1 MQPLFS
7 YSYSLPYLAVFL
19 ILLFLA
25 FNEIGKLH
33 VISKKNSRII
43 AFCLMLFFIGL
54 RGHLM
59 TDFINYYPFFEH
71 LPTITDLSISDLDK
85 LKFEPGFIVYS
96 SLVKTILPDYYA
108 WVFVNT
114 LLDLLVLYYV
124 SRKFCLSTALLFM
137 LLLVYWGLVI
147 EINLYR
153 NSKAIML
160 FLLSLPYLLK
170 RSIVP
175 YMALNLL
182 GCSFHISS
190 IVYLPMYFVLDR
202 EIPKA
207 WVWGLFVFSNV
218 VFFLGVSLSSQLQG
232 LTTLVDGIL
241 GSDELSSKATRWQEN
256 KRYGESYGFSLG
268 YLERLFFFVLF
279 TLQYQKLILQRTTN
293 RVFYNA
299 FIIFYFLF
307 HTLSPISAEI
317 MRRMSILFGFSYWF
331 LISNYLCQKRLKD
344 LLFWAMILLCFMR
357 IGVSTADLSMRY
369 ENILLGGSTDNYS
382 ERRLVAIR
390 VFVESSAR

>member
-25 FNEIGKLH
+25 FNEIGRLH
-33 VISKKNSRII
+33 VVSKKSSRII
-43 AFCLMLFFIGL
+43 AFLLMLFFIGL

-71 LPTITDLSISDLDK
+71 LPIITELSISDLDK
-85 LKFEPGFIVYS
+85 LRFEPGFVIYS

-114 LLDLLVLYYV
+114 LLDLLVLYYI
-124 SRKFCLSTALLFM
+124 SRKFCLSMSLLFII
-137 LLLVYWGLVI
+137 LLVYWGLEI

-175 YMALNLL
+175 YMVLNLL
-182 GCSFHISS
+182 GCLFHISA
-190 IVYLPMYFVLDR
+190 IVYLPLYFVLDR

-232 LTTLVDGIL
+232 LTTFVDELL
-241 GSDELSSKATRWQEN
+241 GSDELSSKATSWQES
-256 KRYGESYGFSLG
+256 KSYGESYGFSLG

-279 TLQYQKLILQRTTN
+279 TLQYQKLILQRTAN

-307 HTLSPISAEI
+307 HTLSPISGEL

-331 LISNYLCQKRLKD
+331 LISNYLSQLRLRGS
-344 LLFWAMILLCFMR
+344 LSLAIVLLCFMR
-357 IGVSTADLSMRY
+357 ICVSNANRMMQY
-369 ENILLGGSTDNYS
+369 ENISLGGSTNNYI
-382 ERRLVAIR
+382 ERASVVRKVVSRIQ
-390 VFVESSAR
+390 

>member
-1 MQPLFS
+1 
-7 YSYSLPYLAVFL
+7 
-19 ILLFLA
+19 
-25 FNEIGKLH
+25 
-33 VISKKNSRII
+33 
-43 AFCLMLFFIGL
+43 
-54 RGHLM
+54 M

-71 LPTITDLSISDLDK
+71 LPIITELSISDLDK
-85 LKFEPGFIVYS
+85 LRFEPGFVIYS
-96 SLVKTILPDYYA
+96 SLIKTILPDYYA

-114 LLDLLVLYYV
+114 LLDLFVLYYI
-124 SRKFCLSTALLFM
+124 SRKFCLSTALFFM
-137 LLLVYWGLVI
+137 VLLVYWGLEI

-182 GCSFHISS
+182 GCLFHISA
-190 IVYLPMYFVLDR
+190 IMYLPLYFVLDR
-202 EIPKA
+202 EIPKT

-232 LTTLVDGIL
+232 LTTFVDGIL
-241 GSDELSSKATRWQEN
+241 GSDELSSKAAAWQES
-256 KRYGESYGFSLG
+256 KSYGESYGFSLG

-279 TLQYQKLILQRTTN
+279 TLQFQKLIAQRATN
-293 RVFYNA
+293 RIFYNA

-307 HTLSPISAEI
+307 HTLSPISSEI

-331 LISNYLCQKRLKD
+331 LISNYLCQLRLRRS
-344 LLFWAMILLCFMR
+344 LSFVIVLLCFMKVS
-357 IGVSTADLSMRY
+357 ISTANLSMKY
-369 ENILLGGSTDNYS
+369 ENIFLGGSTDNYQ
-382 ERRLVAIR
+382 ERRLIAIV
-390 VFVESSAR
+390 VFKKGG

>member
-25 FNEIGKLH
+25 FNEIGRLH
-33 VISKKNSRII
+33 VVSKKSSRII
-43 AFCLMLFFIGL
+43 AFLLMLFFIGL

-59 TDFINYYPFFEH
+59 TDFISYYPFFEH
-71 LPTITDLSISDLDK
+71 LPIITELSVSDLDK
-85 LKFEPGFIVYS
+85 LRFEPGFVIYS

-114 LLDLLVLYYV
+114 LLDLLVLYYI

-137 LLLVYWGLVI
+137 VLLVYWGLEI

-182 GCSFHISS
+182 GCLFHISA
-190 IVYLPMYFVLDR
+190 IVYLPLYFVLDR

-207 WVWGLFVFSNV
+207 WVWGLFVFSNA

-232 LTTLVDGIL
+232 LTTFVDGIL
-241 GSDELSSKATRWQEN
+241 GSDELSSKATSWQES
-256 KRYGESYGFSLG
+256 KDYGESYGFSLG

-279 TLQYQKLILQRTTN
+279 TLQYQKLMAQRTTN

-307 HTLSPISAEI
+307 HTLSPISSEI
-317 MRRMSILFGFSYWF
+317 MKRVSILFAVSYWF
-331 LISNYLCQKRLKD
+331 LISNFLCQLRLRCS
-344 LLFWAMILLCFMR
+344 LSFVIVLLCFMKVS
-357 IGVSTADLSMRY
+357 ISTANLSTKY
-369 ENILLGGSTDNYS
+369 ENIFLGGSTDNYQ
-382 ERRLVAIR
+382 ERRLIAIV
-390 VFVESSAR
+390 VFKKGG

>member
-25 FNEIGKLH
+25 FNEIGRLH
-33 VISKKNSRII
+33 VVSKKNSRII
-43 AFCLMLFFIGL
+43 AFLLMLFFIGL

-59 TDFINYYPFFEH
+59 TDFISYYPFFEH
-71 LPTITDLSISDLDK
+71 LPIITELSISDLDK
-85 LKFEPGFIVYS
+85 LRFEPGFVIYS
-96 SLVKTILPDYYA
+96 SIVKTIFPDYYA

-114 LLDLLVLYYV
+114 LLDLLVLYYI

-137 LLLVYWGLVI
+137 VLLVYWGLEI

-182 GCSFHISS
+182 GCMFHISA
-190 IVYLPMYFVLDR
+190 IVYLPLYFVLDR

-232 LTTLVDGIL
+232 LTTFVDGIL
-241 GSDELSSKATRWQEN
+241 GSDELSTKATSWQES
-256 KRYGESYGFSLG
+256 KSYGESYGFSLG

-279 TLQYQKLILQRTTN
+279 TLQYQKLMAQRTTN

-307 HTLSPISAEI
+307 HTLSPISSEI
-317 MRRMSILFGFSYWF
+317 MKRVSILFAVSYWF
-331 LISNYLCQKRLKD
+331 LISNFLCQLRLNHSFVFVILLLCSVKLSMTTSNLSMKYEN
-344 LLFWAMILLCFMR
+344 LLFNASVNDYTVKRFIAIQVVKAM
-357 IGVSTADLSMRY
+357 S
-369 ENILLGGSTDNYS
+369 
-382 ERRLVAIR
+382 
-390 VFVESSAR
+390 